1 MDTLLVASAW
11 VLPVLLAVTLHEAA
25 HGWVADK
32 RGDDTARLMGRVTFN
47 PLRHIDLFGT
57 VILPG
62 LLILFQSP
70 FLFGYAKPVPVA
82 AYKLHSPRRDMALVA
97 AAGPLA
103 NLFLGIVSALAIRS
117 LVDVD
122 FPRDQVDLIR
132 WVGANLFNSLQ
143 INAMLFVFNLLPLPP
158 LDGGRILAGLLPPW
172 LGARVA
178 AFERKGMLILLLML
192 FILPM
197 LGQMLGW
204 RLNPLGWLVGVPA
217 DILSGWLIGLTGLSQ

>member
-1 MDTLLVASAW
+1 MDTLLLASAW

-32 RGDDTARLMGRVTFN
+32 RGDDTARMLGRVTFN
-47 PLRHIDLFGT
+47 PLKHIDAFGT
-57 VILPG
+57 VLLPA
-62 LLILFQSP
+62 LLLVIHSP
-70 FLFGYAKPVPVA
+70 FLFGYAKPVPVSV
-82 AYKLHSPRRDMALVA
+82 YKLHSPRRDMALVA

-103 NLFLGIVSALAIRS
+103 NLFLGIVSALSIRA

-122 FPRDQVDLIR
+122 FPRDQIDLVR
-132 WVGANLFNSLQ
+132 WVGANLFNSIQ
-143 INAMLFVFNLLPLPP
+143 INTMLFVFNLIPLPP
-158 LDGGRILAGLLPPW
+158 LDGGRILAGLLPPVW
-172 LGARVA
+172 GARVA

-204 RLNPLGWLVGVPA
+204 RLNPLGWLVGIPA
-217 DILSGWLIGLTGLSQ
+217 ESLTEMLIGLTGLSP